1 VFWTSFPR
9 ITGPASPEYA
19 IGYIPVHGLFQMER
33 EGFIYDK
40 QHDCYSCPQ
49 GKPLPLSRIYA
60 DREGYWK
67 KSYRASRT
75 DCKVCPL
82 KQTCLGKS
90 REKKFDVTYYQ
101 AHYQRAYF
109 RQLSSKGQYMKKLRQ
124 SKVEPVLG
132 TLLNFLGM
140 RKVNTRGQMGAHK
153 CMLMAAIAFNLK
165 KYLRF
170 TARYTITTAK
180 AAISPLRPF
189 YFLLSKRWLSF
200 YLYKMGEN

>member
-1 VFWTSFPR
+1 
-9 ITGPASPEYA
+9 
-19 IGYIPVHGLFQMER
+19 MER